1 MCARYKFVECIKW
14 TFSARLLFRFF
25 CNLYFVDT
33 QSFRSV
39 RATEYKLYFFH
50 HANIQRTYSFFKLC
64 FFMIA
69 VRVPTSVP
77 IPRYLF

>member
-1 MCARYKFVECIKW
+1 MCARYQFVECIKW

-39 RATEYKLYFFH
+39 RPTEYKLYFFTM
-50 HANIQRTYSFFKLC
+50 QTYKELIRFLNDVFL
-64 FFMIA
+64 
-69 VRVPTSVP
+69 
-77 IPRYLF
+77 